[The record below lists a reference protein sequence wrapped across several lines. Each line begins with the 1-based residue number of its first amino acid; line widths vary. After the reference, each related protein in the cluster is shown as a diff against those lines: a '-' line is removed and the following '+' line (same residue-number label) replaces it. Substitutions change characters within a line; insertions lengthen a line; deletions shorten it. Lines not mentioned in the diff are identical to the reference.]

1 MTRKKILFLALVLFG
16 ILTSGVA
23 GYQIIE
29 GWGFLDSLYQTVI
42 TVSTVGFKEVYPLSG
57 AGKVFTILLVM
68 MGISFFAYAA
78 TQLVR
83 LVVDG
88 KIAELFGRRRM
99 EKALK
104 NLKDHCIVCGYG
116 RMGTV
121 VAENLRVEGQAM
133 VIVDRDPERVRA
145 ATEEGFV
152 AIEGDATQE
161 SVLARAGI
169 DRARSVAAVLP
180 DDPDN
185 LYLTITAKAMN
196 PALRVV
202 AKAMT
207 NEGKVRLE
215 KVGADTVISL
225 YSIGGD
231 RMSAALSAPEVVDFI
246 DIAYGKGGR
255 VRVEEIR
262 LPENCRLAG
271 RTIANTGFKDRYGIT
286 VLVIKRGDEIIVPSP
301 SETLAGGD
309 VLLVM
314 GKPDRVQRFLEEM
327 L

>member
-1 MTRKKILFLALVLFG
+1 MTRTKIFFLAFVLFG
-16 ILTSGVA
+16 ILASGVA
-23 GYQIIE
+23 GYQMIE

-42 TVSTVGFKEVYPLSG
+42 TVSTVGFREVYPLSE
-57 AGKVFTILLVM
+57 AGKVFTIILVM

-78 TQLVR
+78 TQFVK

-88 KIAELFGRRRM
+88 KIAEIFGRRRM

-104 NLKDHCIVCGYG
+104 DLKDHCIVCGYG

-121 VAENLRVEGQAM
+121 VAENLRIDGQSV

-145 ATEEGFV
+145 AIEEGLV

-161 SVLARAGI
+161 SVLVRAGI
-169 DRARSVAAVLP
+169 DRARSVAAVLT
-180 DDPDN
+180 DDPEN
-185 LYLTITAKAMN
+185 LYLTITAKALN
-196 PALRVV
+196 PAVRVV

-207 NEGKVRLE
+207 NEGRVRLE
-215 KVGADTVISL
+215 KVGADTVIAL

-231 RMSAALSAPEVVDFI
+231 RMSAALSASEVVDFI
-246 DIAYGKGGR
+246 DIAYGKGGP

-262 LPENCRLAG
+262 LPDNCGLAG
-271 RTIANTGFKDRYGIT
+271 RTIASTGFKKRYGIT
-286 VLVIKRGDEIIVPSP
+286 VLVIRRGDEIIVPSP

-309 VLLVM
+309 VILIM